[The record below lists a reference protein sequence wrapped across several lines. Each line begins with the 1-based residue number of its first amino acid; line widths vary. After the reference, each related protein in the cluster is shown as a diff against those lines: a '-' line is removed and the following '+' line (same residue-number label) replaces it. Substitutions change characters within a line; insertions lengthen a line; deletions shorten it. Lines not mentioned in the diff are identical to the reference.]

1 MTDNPPIRIY
11 VHKLENRIAFRIK
24 EKDYLKCLT
33 PETLKLF
40 GSTKC
45 KITIN
50 ENSQEV
56 PHLEMTEVVIVY
68 SNIVNNDYQN
78 IRSLYTL
85 VPSKFIWSIIR
96 YFV

>member
-1 MTDNPPIRIY
+1 MTDNPPVRIY
-11 VHKLENRIAFRIK
+11 VHKLENRIPFRIK
-24 EKDYLKCLT
+24 EKYYLKCLT

-40 GSTKC
+40 GSTKR
-45 KITIN
+45 KITKN